1 MFLDEYFAL
10 SDIFPIFAENI
21 RRQMRNSLDTT
32 AALLQNTK
40 TFFRDYQD
48 AIEWLRPLN
57 DKTGIAQFCRHIL
70 DWCKDCWYRNDRA
83 LRAGTMLY
91 YTVCEDILFSPNS
104 LNSWFT
110 IGGWIGADFRLSAQ
124 VSKVSIDLHNPRSVS
139 QNYVVSP
146 YIESIDSHGIL
157 HGIHIELSVCFST
170 MNCCRDFVYLLYTRL
185 YTLYR
190 MHVLLKHKSGTV
202 DIDYSSA
209 QVTEESSILLNSLMD
224 HNNIH
229 TVKAS
234 YFFDTYETGPGFME
248 SLRQKARISGTHR
261 VCAYILYA
269 IMNERESH
277 LVYNHYT
284 ESMIRLAV
292 AAYKNRTHNHY
303 KYNLQFSSCNSFVDC
318 LWHILS
324 LDDYRS
330 LGAAGF
336 SLYADDQ
343 LGVSTRKQQFQKLKR
358 TIAWATSE
366 YIQDSIAETLLTD
379 FNEELAV
386 LLPKIAEQAA
396 GYGSQ
401 PAGKKGQTK
410 LSVMAEISSRIQTL
424 YVHMKD
430 LDNEFALDQY
440 IESAPATFEKLKSQM
455 EIEYATDYRQMFDV
469 LDAATKKDMYGDSF
483 PIYNAS
489 LSIMEKNLWYIYTT
503 DLI

>member
-1 MFLDEYFAL
+1 MGNSSNIPGVLTPNKK
-10 SDIFPIFAENI
+10 IFF
-21 RRQMRNSLDTT
+21 
-32 AALLQNTK
+32 K
-40 TFFRDYQD
+40 DYQD

-110 IGGWIGADFRLSAQ
+110 IGGWVGADFRLSAQ
-124 VSKVSIDLHNPRSVS
+124 VSKVFIDLHNPRSVS
-139 QNYVVSP
+139 QNWAVSP

-157 HGIHIELSVCFST
+157 HGIHIELAVCFST
-170 MNCCRDFVYLLYTRL
+170 MNCCRDFVYVLYARL

-190 MHVLLKHKSGTV
+190 IHVLLTHKCGTI

-209 QVTEESSILLNSLMD
+209 QVTEESSLLLNSLM
-224 HNNIH
+224 HRNNIH
-229 TVKAS
+229 IVKAS
-234 YFFDTYETGPGFME
+234 YFFDTYETGPGFIE

-261 VCAYILYA
+261 VCTYILYA

-277 LVYNHYT
+277 LIYNHYT

-292 AAYKNRTHNHY
+292 AAYKNRTNNHY

-318 LWHILS
+318 LWHMLN
-324 LDDYRS
+324 LDDYS
-330 LGAAGF
+330 LGAF
-336 SLYADDQ
+336 SLYANVQ
-343 LGVSTRKQQFQKLKR
+343 LGLSTHEQQFQKLKHS
-358 TIAWATSE
+358 IAWTTRE

-379 FNEELAV
+379 FNEELVV

-396 GYGSQ
+396 EYSSQ
-401 PAGKKGQTK
+401 PAGKKAQTK
-410 LSVMAEISSRIQTL
+410 LSVMAEIISRIQTL
-424 YVHMKD
+424 YMHMKD
-430 LDNEFALDQY
+430 LNNEFVLDQY
-440 IESAPATFEKLKSQM
+440 IESAPATFAKLKSQM
-455 EIEYATDYRQMFDV
+455 EIEYATDYGQMYNA
-469 LDAATKKDMYGDSF
+469 LDAATKKDLYDNSF
-483 PIYNAS
+483 PIYNAALS
-489 LSIMEKNLWYIYTT
+489 LMENNLWYIYTT

>member
-1 MFLDEYFAL
+1 MFLDEYFVF

-21 RRQMRNSLDTT
+21 RTTMGNSSNIPGVLTP
-32 AALLQNTK
+32 NK
-40 TFFRDYQD
+40 KIFFKDYQD
-48 AIEWLRPLN
+48 AVEWLRPLN
-57 DKTGIAQFCRHIL
+57 DKTGIAQFCRHML
-70 DWCKDCWYRNDRA
+70 DLCKDCWQMNEHS
-83 LRAGTMLY
+83 LEAGLIFY
-91 YTVCEDILFSPNS
+91 YNVCEEILFSPNS

-110 IGGWIGADFRLSAQ
+110 IGGWVGADFRLSVQA
-124 VSKVSIDLHNPRSVS
+124 SKTCIDLHNPGSVF
-139 QNYVVSP
+139 QNYAVSP

-157 HGIHIELSVCFST
+157 HGIHITLTLCFST
-170 MNCCRDFVYLLYTRL
+170 LNCCRDFVYILYTRL
-185 YTLYR
+185 YTLYH
-190 MHVLLKHKSGTV
+190 MHVLLTHKSGMV

-209 QVTEESSILLNSLMD
+209 KVTKESSILLNSLMD
-224 HNNIH
+224 RNNIH
-229 TVKAS
+229 IVKAS
-234 YFFDTYETGPGFME
+234 YFFDTYETDPGFME

-261 VCAYILYA
+261 ACAYILYA

-330 LGAAGF
+330 LGVAGF
-336 SLYADDQ
+336 SLYTDDQ

-366 YIQDSIAETLLTD
+366 YIQDSIAETLLTN

-396 GYGSQ
+396 GYNTQ

-440 IESAPATFEKLKSQM
+440 IESAPATFTKLKSQM
-455 EIEYATDYRQMFDV
+455 QIEYATDYGQMYNA
-469 LDAATKKDMYGDSF
+469 LDAATKKDLYNNSF
-483 PIYNAS
+483 AIYNAALS
-489 LSIMEKNLWYIYTT
+489 LMENNLWYIYTT

>member
-1 MFLDEYFAL
+1 MGNSSNIPGVLTPNKK
-10 SDIFPIFAENI
+10 IFF
-21 RRQMRNSLDTT
+21 
-32 AALLQNTK
+32 K
-40 TFFRDYQD
+40 DYQD

-110 IGGWIGADFRLSAQ
+110 IGGWVGADFRLSAQ
-124 VSKVSIDLHNPRSVS
+124 VSKVFIDLHNPRSVS
-139 QNYVVSP
+139 QNWAVSP
-146 YIESIDSHGIL
+146 YIESIDNHGIL
-157 HGIHIELSVCFST
+157 HGIHIELAVCFST
-170 MNCCRDFVYLLYTRL
+170 MNCCRDFVYVLYARL

-190 MHVLLKHKSGTV
+190 IHVLLTHKSGTV

-209 QVTEESSILLNSLMD
+209 QVTKESSILLNSLMD
-224 HNNIH
+224 RNNIH

-318 LWHILS
+318 LWHMLN
-324 LDDYRS
+324 LDDYTR
-330 LGAAGF
+330 F
-336 SLYADDQ
+336 SLYANVQ
-343 LGVSTRKQQFQKLKR
+343 LGISTHKQQFQKLKHS
-358 TIAWATSE
+358 IAWATNE

-396 GYGSQ
+396 GYSSD

-410 LSVMAEISSRIQTL
+410 LSVMAEIISRIQTL

-430 LDNEFALDQY
+430 LNNEFVLDQY
-440 IESAPATFEKLKSQM
+440 IESAPATFANLKSKM
-455 EIEYATDYRQMFDV
+455 EIEYTTDYRQIFDA
-469 LDAATKKDMYGDSF
+469 LDAATRKDLYGDSF
-483 PIYNAS
+483 AIYNGTLS
-489 LSIMEKNLWYIYTT
+489 LMENNLWYIYTT